1 MGDSGSN
8 TTKPLTPEQLEAYY
22 NKATGLIGQ
31 PSSSRLSPF
40 QSPGAFSAASTTP
53 AAFTGAGDAS
63 QASTARASLGNLA
76 PVTSADVAT
85 TGPAAKAQLGGY
97 NPVATAGPVTN
108 ANVGAYD
115 QAATAAFTDPGAAQ
129 RLFGGDYD
137 ALQAAIFDPQARDIA
152 EQRRLTGEAADTD
165 LARRGIY
172 TSGAAAQTT
181 ADLDKEASR
190 ARENALSRAI
200 GTRYD
205 LQGSELG
212 RLNDYALAKSD
223 QANRAGQF
231 NAEAVNRL
239 NELVFGRGTDVSLA
253 NASEANRAGQFNQG
267 EINRLNEMVFGRGTD
282 VNLANVDRDLN
293 AGQFNA
299 GQTQQGNQFNA
310 GAANQQGQLAFT
322 EANRIALE
330 NANAANAQAQFNAGA
345 ANQQGQFNAGQ
356 KNQASQFNAGSANQ
370 ASQFN
375 AGQQNLYQ
383 QQTAQERNAYNV
395 DAYQLPFDQYMRK
408 ITAFYG
414 GQSPESKSTQG
425 NLWRLLGL

>member
-1 MGDSGSN
+1 MGDSGRGS
-8 TTKPLTPEQLEAYY
+8 TKPLTPEQLEAYY

-231 NAEAVNRL
+231 N
-239 NELVFGRGTDVSLA
+239 
-253 NASEANRAGQFNQG
+253 QG

-293 AGQFNA
+293 ARQFNA
-299 GQTQQGNQFNA
+299 GQIQQGNQFNA

-345 ANQQGQFNAGQ
+345 TNQQGQFNAGQ

>member
-1 MGDSGSN
+1 MGDSGRGS
-8 TTKPLTPEQLEAYY
+8 TKPLTPEQLEAYY

-31 PSSSRLSPF
+31 PSSSKLSPF

-63 QASTARASLGNLA
+63 QASTAQASLGNLA
-76 PVTSADVAT
+76 PVISADVAT
-85 TGPAAKAQLGGY
+85 AGPAAKAQLGGY

-115 QAATAAFTDPGAAQ
+115 PAATAAFTDPGAAQ

-152 EQRRLTGEAADTD
+152 EQRRLTGEAADAD

-212 RLNDYALAKSD
+212 RLNDYALTKSD

-239 NELVFGRGTDVSLA
+239 NELVFGRGTDV
-253 NASEANRAGQFNQG
+253 
-267 EINRLNEMVFGRGTD
+267 
-282 VNLANVDRDLN
+282 NLANVERDLN

-299 GQTQQGNQFNA
+299 GQIQQGNQFNA

-345 ANQQGQFNAGQ
+345 ANQQGQFNAGAA
-356 KNQASQFNAGSANQ
+356 NQASQFNAGPANQ

-375 AGQQNLYQ
+375 AGQQNQYQ
-383 QQTAQERNAYNV
+383 QQTAQARNAYNV

-414 GQSPESKSTQG
+414 GQSPESKTTQG
-425 NLWRLLGL
+425 DLWRKLGF

>member
-1 MGDSGSN
+1 MGDSGRSS
-8 TTKPLTPEQLEAYY
+8 TKPLTPEQLEAYY

-63 QASTARASLGNLA
+63 QASTAQASLGNLA

-85 TGPAAKAQLGGY
+85 AGPAANAQLGGY
-97 NPVATAGPVTN
+97 NPAATTGPVTK

-115 QAATAAFTDPGAAQ
+115 PAATAAFTDPGAAQ

-223 QANRAGQF
+223 QANRAAQF
-231 NAEAVNRL
+231 NQGERNRL
-239 NELVFGRGTDVSLA
+239 NEL
-253 NASEANRAGQFNQG
+253 
-267 EINRLNEMVFGRGTD
+267 VFGRGTD

-299 GQTQQGNQFNA
+299 GQIQQGNQFNA